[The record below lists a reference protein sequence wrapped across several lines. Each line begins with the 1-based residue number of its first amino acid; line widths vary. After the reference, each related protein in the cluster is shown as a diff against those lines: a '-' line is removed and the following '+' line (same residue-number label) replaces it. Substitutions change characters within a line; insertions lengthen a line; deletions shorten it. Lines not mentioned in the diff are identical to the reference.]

1 MPTADG
7 QYHLDEFVGEVIG
20 IAHLRRLH
28 LDMPKRNGDPV
39 VLIVGFDHP
48 TDGWTTFQSLTEHK
62 TMGFALADVRQQIK
76 ERWGR

>member
-28 LDMPKRNGDPV
+28 LDMPKRNGDTV
-39 VLIVGFDHP
+39 HAVVGFDHP
-48 TDGWTTFQSLTEHK
+48 TEGWIAFTSMQTK
-62 TMGFALADVRQQIK
+62 TMGLALADVRQQIRD
-76 ERWGR
+76 RWGR

>member
-1 MPTADG
+1 MPTADD

-28 LDMPKRNGDPV
+28 LDMPKRNGDAV
-39 VLIVGFDHP
+39 RLIVGFDHP
-48 TDGWTTFQSLTEHK
+48 QEGWVPFTSLTTK
-62 TMGFALADVRQQIK
+62 TIGFALADVRQQIR

>member
-20 IAHLRRLH
+20 IAHLRRLNIE
-28 LDMPKRNGDPV
+28 MPAKGERGI

-48 TDGWTTFQSLTEHK
+48 TDGWVPFTSMGER
-62 TMGFALADVRQQIK
+62 TMGLALADVRQQIRD
-76 ERWGR
+76 RWGQ